1 MASGLLFRSPVA
13 YQKTVNML
21 TTTTVDHAIKVIV
34 NVIYLQLASGT
45 QAQRDVQNPER
56 LRLSDRVGVAVSSR
70 RALCRPGK
78 PACYGDDDT
87 IATAARA
94 SWSLSVG
101 PICIVVSLFV
111 DVSTSWLRGLVAIDQ
126 GAREVDS
133 YHKKAH
139 HIAGITRNSPPADVC

>member
-1 MASGLLFRSPVA
+1 MASGLLFRSTVA

-94 SWSLSVG
+94 RLSLSVG
-101 PICIVVSLFV
+101 GKSICIVSLLVVVF
-111 DVSTSWLRGLVAIDQ
+111 TSWASGSPATDQ
-126 GAREVDS
+126 ATQHVTP
-133 YHKKAH
+133 YHKNAH
-139 HIAGITRNSPPADVC
+139 HIAVRTRHSPADVC

>member
-1 MASGLLFRSPVA
+1 
-13 YQKTVNML
+13 ML

-45 QAQRDVQNPER
+45 QAQRDVQNLER

-126 GAREVDS
+126 GAR
-133 YHKKAH
+133 K
-139 HIAGITRNSPPADVC
+139 